1 LGTLSFTWTANPV
14 KPSFVIKLLS
24 YAKTVKAQL
33 FKLRRKKTFFLEI
46 SETMIYGGLNLQ
58 KNTFLSDN
66 KRPFV
71 QVQLK
76 PI

>member
-33 FKLRRKKTFFLEI
+33 FKLRRKKLFFSGDIRNNDLWW
-46 SETMIYGGLNLQ
+46 LKFAQ
-58 KNTFLSDN
+58 KHFFIRQQT
-66 KRPFV
+66 
-71 QVQLK
+71 
-76 PI
+76 PICASTT

>member
-33 FKLRRKKTFFLEI
+33 FKLRRKKLFFLEI
-46 SETMIYGGLNLQ
+46 SETMIYGGLNLH
-58 KNTFLSDN
+58 KNTFFI
-66 KRPFV
+66 R
-71 QVQLK
+71 QQT
-76 PI
+76 PICASTT